1 MTAIRNGVWLDAQVF
16 SEPAWVVPGIIP
28 EGCCILAGRPKIGK
42 SFLVLEIALAVAAG
56 TQVLGVDVE
65 QRPVLYLALEDNE
78 RRLQRRARALLD
90 DEPLPHDFHC
100 ITRDQQQS
108 AMELAA
114 GWVRDHSDRKPLVI
128 VDTLEKIRPKRG
140 QSVYQDDYQV
150 GDLLQSLLTKDGAVA
165 AVHHTRK
172 AVSEDFLDDLSGS
185 LGLAGSV
192 DTVITLKRDRSGSDG
207 TLSVTGR
214 DVEEMV
220 YALTFTDGK
229 WKADGESLAAAAS
242 KATEKKLS
250 QKMQATLEV
259 VNSFGETTAADVATV
274 TDIKESTAR
283 QYLRRLC
290 DEHRLITR
298 IDTGTYSS
306 VTASQV
312 SHDSLY
318 SKSTDELR
326 GDTANK
332 GGDTLANQVPQ
343 QELVLTGS

>member
-1 MTAIRNGVWLDAQVF
+1 
-16 SEPAWVVPGIIP
+16 
-28 EGCCILAGRPKIGK
+28 
-42 SFLVLEIALAVAAG
+42 
-56 TQVLGVDVE
+56 
-65 QRPVLYLALEDNE
+65 
-78 RRLQRRARALLD
+78 
-90 DEPLPHDFHC
+90 
-100 ITRDQQQS
+100 
-108 AMELAA
+108 MELAA
-114 GWVRDHSDRKPLVI
+114 GWVREHSDRKPLVI

-165 AVHHTRK
+165 AVHHARK

-312 SHDSLY
+312 SPDSLY
-318 SKSTDELR
+318 SKSPNELR